1 MAIGRISGPLLKS
14 NLLRNGTDLA
24 FETDLLYLDV
34 TNRRIGVKT
43 TSPQYTLD
51 VQGVARVTDLEIT
64 NNTFQVGN
72 VTLDGGTGTI
82 STSAQEFSIATAD
95 STIVGNRVVVGNLEM
110 NNNFIENT
118 NTNEDL
124 YIRANGTGTVN
135 IVGNTQVT
143 GNLHATG
150 NISAGGDITLGDADT
165 DNIFINADIAS
176 DIMPDAHNTYNI
188 GSNAKRWA
196 TGYFAN
202 VTTDNLTT
210 NDLNFGS
217 INLIST
223 PGNLF
228 YVGVNGSD
236 SATGAHPQD
245 PVRTISKGL
254 ELAGVGD
261 TVYVYP
267 GAYQEAFPLN
277 VPLGVT
283 VKGHSLRSVE
293 VSPTSGTQSN
303 DAFVMQGDSTVE
315 DLTIKDFY
323 YNASGNTGYGFRFAT
338 NFRVYARSPY
348 VRNVTIITK
357 GTTTSNSDPRG
368 FDAGDAG
375 RGAYV
380 DGSIANVDS
389 REASML
395 FHSCTMITP
404 GVTGLK
410 VTNGARVEWLNCFT
424 YFADKGIE
432 IVDGTAGLKSDGKT
446 KIKYSGLSGS
456 APVAGN
462 AITLYDANGTQLA
475 TSTIESVDT
484 NTVIIDGKATGFIT
498 PLSRNKKTVTSI
510 GNAQITTTAPV
521 KWGTG
526 IGLLNFGGTGDR
538 FSITTQ
544 TDFGFGTGDFS
555 VEGYIYLSDDTGT
568 ESMFDFRAGSDT
580 DSALHIY
587 TVDRKPK
594 IDIGTTSIL
603 APNVTLINTT
613 FYHILVSRVG
623 TTVRLFIDGALQGT
637 QTGVSTD
644 LGTTKPLIIGSKY
657 DGSSSDLQGRIDDV
671 RVRKATGVDTAFS
684 ALTAASV
691 VDQYTVLKL
700 EFEGDNASQI
710 VTDND
715 TFIQDVRFTGG
726 ATASAITLIDHTDFG
741 GEIRSIA
748 SASVYGNYGL
758 HGDGSG
764 CTVYAIGMNLAY
776 IGVGKDVTNDTTQ
789 VIQANEVTANNGAN
803 IYFSTV
809 DHKGDFRVGDLFRID
824 QSTGEVT
831 FTNAEFLFNNNQGI
845 TFTDGVNTTIIDG
858 TKIESGAIRISGNT
872 ISSTSGNINI
882 NSTGGTINL
891 LDNVSVT
898 GNLDVT
904 GNVTVG
910 GNITL
915 GDETTDTISIG
926 ASIASDI
933 IPSLDNTYKLG
944 TTNLAWSELN
954 VGKAVIDD
962 ITIDNDT
969 IQSIASDGNIN
980 FVANGVGKIVIDNLK
995 FNSNIISNT
1004 GGDIV
1009 LDPSSESVQV
1019 SGTGALVLPKGT
1031 TAQRPGSPIT
1041 GMLRYNSETEVF
1053 EAYDGQWSTL
1063 GGVYDADRDTYITA
1077 EQTPGA
1083 DDDKLRFY
1091 AGGSLVAD
1099 VTATRFDIKKL
1110 EVDDISVSGNTLQTI
1125 ATNQNLVLQAN
1136 GGGLVSIENF
1146 SFNGNQITNTVEG
1159 AVTTLKQT
1167 GTGYFKVQGTGGFV
1181 IPVGNNANRHPS
1193 PETGMMRYNTV
1204 EDRVEIYDIGGQWV
1218 SVAGS
1223 TGAVTFN
1230 DAEEIAI
1237 KLALTL

>member
-72 VTLDGGTGTI
+72 VTLDGTTGTI

-95 STIVGNRVVVGNLEM
+95 NTIVGNRVLIGDLEI

-118 NTNEDL
+118 NTNGDL
-124 YIRANGTGTVN
+124 FIRANGTGTVN
-135 IVGNTQVT
+135 IVGDTQVN

-150 NISAGGDITLGDADT
+150 NISAGGNITLGDSDT
-165 DNIFINADIAS
+165 DSIFINADIAS
-176 DIMPDAHNTYNI
+176 DIMPDVHNTYNI
-188 GSNAKRWA
+188 GSDAKRWA

-223 PGNLF
+223 PGNLY
-228 YVGVNGSD
+228 YVGINGSD

-245 PVRTISKGL
+245 PVRTITKAL
-254 ELAGVGD
+254 QLAGTGD
-261 TVYVYP
+261 TVYIYP
-267 GAYQEAFPLN
+267 GTYQEAFPMN

-293 VSPTSGTQSN
+293 ISPTSGTQSK
-303 DAFVMQGDSTVE
+303 DAFLMQGDSTVE
-315 DLTIKDFY
+315 DLTIKDFF
-323 YNASGNTGYGFRFAT
+323 YNAGTNEGYAFKFAP
-338 NFRVYARSPY
+338 NFRVYLRSPY
-348 VRNVTIITK
+348 VRNVTVITQ
-357 GTTTSNSDPRG
+357 GTTTSNTDPRG
-368 FDAGDAG
+368 FASGDAG
-375 RGAYV
+375 RGAYL
-380 DGSIANVDS
+380 DGSIANTDS
-389 REASML
+389 KESGML
-395 FHSCTMITP
+395 FHSVTFITP

-410 VTNGARVEWLNCFT
+410 VTNGSRVEWLNCFT

-432 IVDGTAGLKSDGKT
+432 IVDGSAGLKGDGKT

-462 AITLYDANGTQLA
+462 NITLYNANGVQLA
-475 TSTIESVDT
+475 TAVIESVAT
-484 NTVIIDGKATGFIT
+484 NEVIIDGKATGFIT
-498 PLSRNKKTVTSI
+498 PLSRNKKTVTAV
-510 GNAQITTTAPV
+510 GNAQIATTAPV
-521 KWGTG
+521 KFGTG
-526 IGLLNFGGTGDR
+526 IGLFDGVGDR
-538 FSITTQ
+538 FTITTQ

-555 VEGYIYLSDDTGT
+555 IECILYLSDDTGT

-580 DSALHIY
+580 DNALHFY

-594 IDIGTTSIL
+594 VAIGNTLIMQ
-603 APNVTLINTT
+603 PNVTLINTT
-613 FYHILVSRVG
+613 FYHLMVSRVG
-623 TTVRLFIDGALQGT
+623 NTMKLFVDGSAIDTVTD
-637 QTGVSTD
+637 STD
-644 LGTTKPLIIGSKY
+644 LGTTKPLTIGSKY
-657 DGSSSDLQGRIDDV
+657 DGSTSFLQGRLDDI
-671 RVRKATGVDTAFS
+671 RVRKGTGESANFTNPTAS
-684 ALTAASV
+684 AV
-691 VDQYTVLKL
+691 VDASTVLKL
-700 EFEGDNASQI
+700 TFDGDNGSQVI
-710 VTDND
+710 TDDD
-715 TFIQDVRFTGG
+715 TFVQDIRFTGG
-726 ATASAITLIDHTDFG
+726 STATALTLIDHTDFG

-748 SASVYGNYGL
+748 SACVYGNYGL
-758 HGDGSG
+758 YGDGSG
-764 CTVYAIGMNLAY
+764 VTVYAIGMNLAY

-789 VIQANEVTANNGAN
+789 VIQANEVTALNGAN

-809 DHKGDFRVGDLFRID
+809 DHKGDFRVGDLFRVN

-858 TKIESGAIRISGNT
+858 TKVESGAIRISGNT
-872 ISSTSGNINI
+872 ISSTSGNINL
-882 NSTGGTINL
+882 NSSGGTINL
-891 LDNVSVT
+891 QDDVQVT

-904 GNVTVG
+904 GNVAVG

-915 GDETTDTISIG
+915 GDETTDTIDIQ
-926 ASIASDI
+926 AQIASDI
-933 IPSLDNTYKLG
+933 IPSVDNTYKLG

-969 IQSIASDGNIN
+969 ISSTSSAGNIN
-980 FVANGVGKIVIDNLK
+980 FVPNGAGKIIIDNLR
-995 FNSNIISNT
+995 FDSNIISNPS
-1004 GGDIV
+1004 GDIV
-1009 LDPSSESVQV
+1009 LDPNSESVQV
-1019 SGTGALVLPKGT
+1019 NSTGALVLPKGS
-1031 TAQRPGSPIT
+1031 TAQRPGSAVT
-1041 GMLRYNSETEVF
+1041 GMIRYNTDTNVF

-1063 GGVYDADRDTYITA
+1063 GGVYDTDRDTYITA
-1077 EQTPGA
+1077 ENTPGA
-1083 DDDKLRFY
+1083 DDDKIRFY
-1091 AGGSLVAD
+1091 AGGSEVAS
-1099 VTATRFDIKKL
+1099 VTENRFDIKKL
-1110 EVDDISVSGNTLQTI
+1110 EVDDISVSGDTIQTI
-1125 ATNQNLVLQAN
+1125 TTNQNLNLTAN
-1136 GGGLVSIENF
+1136 GGGFVSIENF
-1146 SFNGNQITNTVEG
+1146 SFNGNQITNNVNG
-1159 AVTTLKQT
+1159 AVTTLKQV

-1204 EDRVEIYDIGGQWV
+1204 EDRVEIYDIAGNWV